1 LADVLLQTAPTSTG
15 PTSTGPT
22 STGPT
27 SIFGRC
33 QPTLSLETGESATTA
48 SLKAPTDLKK
58 IELVAGST

>member
-1 LADVLLQTAPTSTG
+1 MADVLLQTAPTSTG
-15 PTSTGPT
+15 PTST
-22 STGPT
+22 
-27 SIFGRC
+27 FGRC